1 MNALYK
7 RHKFLLA
14 IILTVSVV
22 FFAIDQTSAV
32 AQPMH
37 WGDCSMKASCGTC
50 AIPLETFSNSR
61 ASLAPSLDFVPD
73 YDGLESPVHREP
85 LYHPPQ

>member
-7 RHKFLLA
+7 RHKLLLA

-37 WGDCSMKASCGTC
+37 WGDCAMKASCGTC
-50 AIPLETFSNSR
+50 AIPLETFSNTR
-61 ASLAPSLDFVPD
+61 AFLAPSLDFVPD
-73 YDGLESPVHREP
+73 YNGHESPLYREP